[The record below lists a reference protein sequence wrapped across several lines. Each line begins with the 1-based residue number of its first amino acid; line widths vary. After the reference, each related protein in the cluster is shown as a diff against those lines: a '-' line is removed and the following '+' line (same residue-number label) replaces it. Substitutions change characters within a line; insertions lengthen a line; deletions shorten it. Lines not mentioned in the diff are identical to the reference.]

1 MKPSDHLAYFAEH
14 PRIKG
19 ELNNKTKRMD
29 SIIDLE
35 MNVVEWAHQRNLVK
49 RENASKQML
58 KVMEEVGEL
67 ASAIAKENEEATID
81 AIGDV
86 LVTIIILSAQLE
98 LSPWECLESAYE
110 EIRNRKGKTVDGVF
124 IKE

>member
-1 MKPSDHLAYFAEH
+1 MKIEVNTGETLV
-14 PRIKG
+14 IKIG
-19 ELNNKTKRMD
+19 EQEIQLTVRDN
-29 SIIDLE
+29 
-35 MNVVEWAHQRNLVK
+35 
-49 RENASKQML
+49 ENT
-58 KVMEEVGEL
+58 EVGEL
-67 ASAIAKENEEATID
+67 ASAVAKDNEDATVD

-98 LSPWECLESAYE
+98 LSPWYCLESAYE

>member
-1 MKPSDHLAYFAEH
+1 
-14 PRIKG
+14 
-19 ELNNKTKRMD
+19 MD
-29 SIIDLE
+29 NILELE
-35 MNVVEWAHQRNLVK
+35 MRVADWAIQRGLVK
-49 RENASKQML
+49 RDNAPKQML

-67 ASAIAKENEEATID
+67 ASAIAKDNEEETID

-98 LSPWECLESAYE
+98 LSPWDCLESAYK
-110 EIRNRKGKTVDGVF
+110 EIANRKGKTVSGVF

>member
-1 MKPSDHLAYFAEH
+1 
-14 PRIKG
+14 
-19 ELNNKTKRMD
+19 MD
-29 SIIDLE
+29 TILDLE
-35 MNVVEWAHQRNLVK
+35 MKVVDWAHRRNLVQP
-49 RENASKQML
+49 ENANRQML

-67 ASAIAKENEEATID
+67 ASAIAKNKKDETID

-98 LSPWECLESAYE
+98 LNPWECLESAYG
-110 EIRNRKGKTVDGVF
+110 EIANRKGQTINGVF

>member
-1 MKPSDHLAYFAEH
+1 
-14 PRIKG
+14 
-19 ELNNKTKRMD
+19 MD

-35 MNVVEWAHQRNLVK
+35 MDVVEWAHQRNLVK
-49 RENASKQML
+49 RENANKQML

-67 ASAIAKENEEATID
+67 ASAVAKDNEDATVD

-98 LSPWECLESAYE
+98 LSPWYCLESAYE
-110 EIRNRKGKTVDGVF
+110 EIKNRKGKTVDGVF

>member
-1 MKPSDHLAYFAEH
+1 
-14 PRIKG
+14 
-19 ELNNKTKRMD
+19 MD
-29 SIIDLE
+29 TILDLE
-35 MNVVEWAHQRNLVK
+35 MKVVDWAHRRNLVQP
-49 RENASKQML
+49 ENANRQML

-67 ASAIAKENEEATID
+67 ASAIAKNKKDETID

-98 LSPWECLESAYE
+98 LSPWECLESAYG
-110 EIRNRKGKTVDGVF
+110 EIVNRKGQTINGVF